1 MELSKKLLKQINDL
15 PLSQKQQDTIN
26 RAIQDIQN
34 WELYNLSNIHYTID
48 ILDEH
53 NINTNELY
61 YYLTQVE
68 HLCSAQSDISK
79 LDNEFKDILLDW
91 LDWLKSMEI

>member
-1 MELSKKLLKQINDL
+1 MKLSKELLKQINDL
-15 PLSQKQQDTIN
+15 QLSQEQQDTIN
-26 RAIQDIQN
+26 RAIKDIQN

-53 NINTNELY
+53 NINTNELN

-68 HLCSAQSDISK
+68 HLCTAQIEILE

-91 LDWLKSMEI
+91 LNSTGF

>member
-1 MELSKKLLKQINDL
+1 MELSKELLKQINDL
-15 PLSQKQQDTIN
+15 PLSQEQQDTIN

-34 WELYNLSNIHYTID
+34 WELYNLSNIHYTIN

-53 NINTNELY
+53 NINTNVLN
-61 YYLTQVE
+61 YYLTQVARIR
-68 HLCSAQSDISK
+68 SAQSEILE
-79 LDNEFKDILLDW
+79 LDNEFKDILWNW